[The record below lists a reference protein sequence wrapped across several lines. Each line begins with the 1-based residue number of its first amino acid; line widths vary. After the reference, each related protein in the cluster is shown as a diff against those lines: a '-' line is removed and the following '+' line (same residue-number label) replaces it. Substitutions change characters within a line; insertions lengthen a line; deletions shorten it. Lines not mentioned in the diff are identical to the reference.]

1 MTQQDLQ
8 CLCSIRTKVQSLVW
22 PSELKIQC
30 CHSCGIGRAC
40 TLTWDPIPGLGI
52 LYTLRKPKKEK
63 KKAPLVIL
71 TWSQDG
77 GLCWI
82 DECKHSGWQ
91 TFHWQWPPS
100 AMSLRIPPSP
110 LHGPD
115 SVYENNQKSISFTLK
130 DVFQGFS
137 KWRQKP
143 PSFSINFI
151 VIQSEFLQLEP
162 ESHF

>member
-1 MTQQDLQ
+1 MEDCVELMNA
-8 CLCSIRTKVQSLVW
+8 SIVDGRPFTDSGLPLLWV
-22 PSELKIQC
+22 SESHQ
-30 CHSCGIGRAC
+30 
-40 TLTWDPIPGLGI
+40 
-52 LYTLRKPKKEK
+52 
-63 KKAPLVIL
+63 APYM
-71 TWSQDG
+71 D
-77 GLCWI
+77 
-82 DECKHSGWQ
+82 
-91 TFHWQWPPS
+91 
-100 AMSLRIPPSP
+100 
-110 LHGPD
+110 GPD